1 MSEVVAAV
9 SWRAALVPGERC
21 RFERDSVEVSPK
33 WWCNVKQLRVM
44 KVEAQ
49 MVNPSTCS
57 SRISID
63 IPLHEIP
70 GVNTPTHSSLSLSVM
85 GLIWCLNL
93 EIGRLHLISIWK
105 ISQGFLKPSVQISL
119 GATKS
124 MRKSGESR

>member
-9 SWRAALVPGERC
+9 SWRAALVPGGRC
-21 RFERDSVEVSPK
+21 RFEGDAIGVSPK

-70 GVNTPTHSSLSLSVM
+70 GVNTPTLSSLSLSV
-85 GLIWCLNL
+85 
-93 EIGRLHLISIWK
+93 
-105 ISQGFLKPSVQISL
+105 SL
-119 GATKS
+119 
-124 MRKSGESR
+124 